1 MSEKW
6 SSIKELI
13 EREVDDVVRSG
24 KLNKDIVTSLVMM
37 YDLCERMSGG
47 SSYSRDGSSGYE
59 QTSRDSYRSNE
70 QWGNSRDEMRH
81 HLEKAYQA
89 AGSNA
94 EREEISRMMRR

>member
-1 MSEKW
+1 MDKW
-6 SSIKELI
+6 YKIKEMIDQEI
-13 EREVDDVVRSG
+13 EDVVRGG

-37 YDLCERMSGG
+37 YDLCEKLSGR
-47 SSYSRDGSSGYE
+47 SSYGHE
-59 QTSRDSYRSNE
+59 QTSRDGYSNE

-81 HLEKAYQA
+81 HLERAYQA